1 MRENETAD
9 SLSTLA
15 HQQGQTLY
23 KGLAAAMVVVFCL
36 VVILCMNATSR
47 ASIHVHQNED
57 GSLVLTNDKRRIPE
71 ADTGGKPADPDPKA
85 VEPKPEPKPEPQ
97 PQMQAGPRDQ
107 GEGADA
113 HVESRGSGQAESAL
127 DLLVARLENGF
138 RQGRFESVL
147 EEFNFFPDTAD
158 PKSVF
163 LHRESAAVFFK
174 LLFET
179 FGPTQGLSENPAP
192 RERMH
197 LARIYAADWR
207 DIEGV
212 ECAWEHLQHV
222 APLHDGKGALALN
235 TAVCLPSNAKDRPWV
250 KDMGVSLATTGEDAP
265 LQAEAF
271 IQDYKEALNVVAALQ
286 RQMELEGDEEPG
298 QAPTPTQE
306 QEPRTARVEPRSPA
320 SDSVPQAPEEPKA
333 LGESAPQPWAEAPV
347 PGMPRGMLP
356 GEGMGMP
363 NPELLLGL
371 LSGTFITVVL
381 AVSLFFYMFSCLCLY
396 VIARKCDVPMAW
408 LAWIPVAQ
416 IHPQVLSAGLP
427 GWWSAAI
434 LASCLG
440 SAVPLLG
447 ILLTFGVL
455 VAIVYLWMCISER
468 LGANKWLGLLVLL
481 PIVQFVYPAW
491 LAFKRDQMRAHVNL
505 GTVLTRTVLA
515 FLLLTALCWVMTT
528 RFIVPVLEP
537 FVSGVKAMREEAW
550 TQLREP
556 PSTMPETM
564 LPQPGDIPVGQ
575 GETSGQGFASLDSQA
590 YEKLLATSRAPDDG
604 LAQKPHT
611 RLGPA
616 LVVYDTYWQD
626 AAQPHFWLKVILPE
640 LPNLT
645 LGNTGR
651 LLVRK
656 VVDAQGVDVY
666 NRESTFEDDQFQKL
680 SFQRLSWPP
689 PHLETIRNVHLLP
702 GTTENDLSSVSGELR
717 LNLPLRIGVIEL
729 TTGDTGGEKHLHGL
743 TATLMKLEGN
753 AVTLAL
759 GGDPAR
765 HVATFAYDAR
775 GERLDSQYSSWST
788 AGSSTTVSLGY
799 AAPPVRLELLVA
811 TGFLEKSYPFT
822 LELRAP

>member
-1 MRENETAD
+1 MRDNETAD

-15 HQQGQTLY
+15 HRPCQTLY
-23 KGLAAAMVVVFCL
+23 RGLAAATTVAFCL
-36 VVILCMNATSR
+36 VVILCMSATSR

-57 GSLVLTNDKRRIPE
+57 GSLVLTNDKRRIPGQ
-71 ADTGGKPADPDPKA
+71 DNGGKHTDPDPKA
-85 VEPKPEPKPEPQ
+85 VEMQPEPRAEMK
-97 PQMQAGPRDQ
+97 ADARDQ
-107 GEGADA
+107 GAEADA
-113 HVESRGSGQAESAL
+113 PVESGVGGQAESAL
-127 DLLVARLENGF
+127 DMLVARIENGF
-138 RQGRFESVL
+138 RKGRFEPVL
-147 EEFNFFPDTAD
+147 EVFNFFPDTAD

-179 FGPTQGLSENPAP
+179 FGSSQGLSEGLAP
-192 RERMH
+192 KERIH
-197 LARIYAADWR
+197 LARVYAADWKY
-207 DIEGV
+207 IEGE
-212 ECAWEHLQHV
+212 ECVWEQLQHV
-222 APLHDGKGALALN
+222 APLQDGKGALALN
-235 TAVCLPSNAKDRPWV
+235 TAVCIPFDAKDRPWV
-250 KDMGVSLATTGEDAP
+250 KDMGVSLATAGDNTS
-265 LQAEAF
+265 LLAETF

-286 RQMELEGDEEPG
+286 RQVELEGGERAGHES
-298 QAPTPTQE
+298 ASLQE
-306 QEPRTARVEPRSPA
+306 QEPRAGRVEPRS
-320 SDSVPQAPEEPKA
+320 SVPAPDTSAAEESKA
-333 LGESAPQPWAEAPV
+333 LEAPAPQPWAGAPV
-347 PGMPRGMLP
+347 PDMPRDMFP
-356 GEGMGMP
+356 GGGMG

-371 LSGTFITVVL
+371 LSGTFIIVVL
-381 AVSLFFYMFSCLCLY
+381 AASLFFYMFSCLCLY

-427 GWWSAAI
+427 GWWTAAI

-440 SAVPLLG
+440 GAVPLLG

-455 VAIVYLWMCISER
+455 VAFVYLWMRISER
-468 LGANKWLGLLVLL
+468 LGSNKWLGLLVLL
-481 PIVQFVYPAW
+481 PIVQFIYPAW

-505 GTVLTRTVLA
+505 GKVLTRTVLA
-515 FLLLTALCWVMTT
+515 FLLLTALCWVLTT

-550 TQLREP
+550 TQFQELP
-556 PSTMPETM
+556 ATMPETM
-564 LPQPGDIPVGQ
+564 LPHAGDVPEAPKVRE
-575 GETSGQGFASLDSQA
+575 ETSGQDFASLDSQA
-590 YEKLLATSRAPDDG
+590 YEKLLATSQAPDDG

-616 LVVYDTYWQD
+616 LVVYDTYWRD

-651 LLVRK
+651 LLVGK
-656 VVDAQGVDVY
+656 VLDAQGADVY
-666 NRESTFEDDQFQKL
+666 NRESTFEDDQFQRL
-680 SFQRLSWPP
+680 SFQRISWPP

-702 GTTENDLSSVSGELR
+702 GTTENGLSSVSGELR
-717 LNLPLRIGVIEL
+717 LNLPLRIGVLEL
-729 TTGDTGGEKHLHGL
+729 AAGDAGGEKQLHGL
-743 TATLMKLEGN
+743 TATLMKMEGN

-788 AGSSTTVSLGY
+788 AGSSTTVSHGY
-799 AAPPVRLELLVA
+799 SAPPVRLELLVA